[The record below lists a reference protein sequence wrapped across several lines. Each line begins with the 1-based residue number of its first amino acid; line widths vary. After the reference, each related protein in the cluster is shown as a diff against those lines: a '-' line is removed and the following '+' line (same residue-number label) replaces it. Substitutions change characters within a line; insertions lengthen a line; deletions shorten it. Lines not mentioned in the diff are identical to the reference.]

1 MKTIIVPT
9 DFSLPSSNALDYGIE
24 MAKAINAS
32 LMIFHV
38 YQVPVSISDTPVV
51 LISVEELRKTAEN
64 NLNNLKEELEA
75 KHPGLKIYAEAV
87 LGNVIDEV
95 ESLCEKIQP
104 FAVVMGSKGTTGFE
118 QALFGSTTLGL
129 IRHLTWPVIC
139 VPSKRKF
146 GTGIHKIGFACDCNK
161 VVETTPAK
169 FLCEFTH
176 MFQAELHVLNI
187 DHKQKHLAEKSQES
201 LLLQTM
207 LEGTSPAWHFIDNR
221 NVEEGIHSFADD
233 NDIDMVVAIPKK
245 HSLLDSLMHYSHT
258 KELVFHS
265 HVPVMCIHED

>member
-9 DFSLPSSNALDYGIE
+9 DFSTPSNNALEYGID

-32 LMIFHV
+32 LLIFHV

-51 LISVEELRKTAEN
+51 LISVDELRRSAEKN
-64 NLNNLKEELEA
+64 VEQLKEELEV
-75 KHPGLKIYAEAV
+75 KHPGLKFYTETV
-87 LGNVIDEV
+87 LGNVIDETI
-95 ESLCEKIQP
+95 SLCDKIQP
-104 FAVVMGSKGTTGFE
+104 FAVIMGSKGTTGLE

-129 IRHLTWPVIC
+129 IRNLTVPVIC
-139 VPSKRKF
+139 VPSQRKF
-146 GTGIHKIGFACDCNK
+146 GNGIHKIGFACDCNK

-169 FLCEFTH
+169 FLVDFVKLFH
-176 MFQAELHVLNI
+176 AELHVLNI
-187 DHKQKHLAEKSQES
+187 DHKQKHLVEKTEET

-207 LEGTSPAWHFIDNR
+207 LDPLIPVWHFIDNK

-233 NDIDMVVAIPKK
+233 NGIDMLVAIPKK